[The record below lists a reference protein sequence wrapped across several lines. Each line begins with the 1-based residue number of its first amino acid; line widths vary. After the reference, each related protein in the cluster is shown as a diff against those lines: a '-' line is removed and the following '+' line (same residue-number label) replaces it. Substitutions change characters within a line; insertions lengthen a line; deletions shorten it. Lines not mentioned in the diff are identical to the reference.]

1 MRIFRAKPWRKQA
14 RLNCAWLC
22 PEDVSLI
29 KLANVSEF
37 LARTDSRRLEMD
49 WPKPPSPPSLQ
60 ELVERHGTYADIT
73 PEAWA
78 EHDAAIVKW
87 RLDRAD
93 FYMQLRNAQKKK
105 AAC

>member
-1 MRIFRAKPWRKQA
+1 MLWKKQA

-29 KLANVSEF
+29 KLANVSEI
-37 LARTDSRRLEMD
+37 LAKAKSERLETN
-49 WPKPPSPPSLQ
+49 WPKPPSAPSLQ

-73 PEAWA
+73 LEAWA
-78 EHDAAIVKW
+78 EYEAAMVKW

-93 FYMQLRNAQKKK
+93 FYMRLRNVQNKK
-105 AAC
+105 AA